1 VDAEEASAG
10 RSPNLEEQLVETW
23 LVCARNVVKGI
34 IGFQDIL
41 NCVQAVN
48 LQSFFFFGP
57 RFSGRFLESTCFQTM
72 LYGCQK
78 FWFWFLHSIAMKN
91 MKVDWDH
98 SLM

>member
-41 NCVQAVN
+41 NCVQALN
-48 LQSFFFFGP
+48 LQSFFFLVHAFPGD
-57 RFSGRFLESTCFQTM
+57 FLNQLAFKNVVQLPGM
-72 LYGCQK
+72 L
-78 FWFWFLHSIAMKN
+78 FWFLLSIAMKN